1 MKLLLD
7 EHISPAVARG
17 LTDAGITAQPLRDW
31 QAGAYLE
38 AGDDVI
44 LAAAHANGWTLVTY
58 DRRTIAPLLKSWAE
72 QGLAHS
78 GVIFVDER
86 TLAQSDIG
94 GQIRAL
100 QRLVAQLGDAEWE
113 QRVVFLTR

>member
-17 LTDAGITAQPLRDW
+17 LVDAGIAAGPLRDW

-44 LAAAHANGWTLVTY
+44 LSVAHAAGWTLVTY
-58 DRRTIAPLLKSWAE
+58 DRRTIAPLLKAWGE
-72 QGLAHS
+72 QGVAHG
-78 GVIFVDER
+78 GVVFVDER
-86 TLAQSDIG
+86 TLAQHDIG

-100 QRLVAQLGDAEWE
+100 QKLVAQLGDVDWE
-113 QRVVFLTR
+113 QRVVFLTH

>member
-7 EHISPAVARG
+7 AHISLAVARG
-17 LTDAGITAQPLRDW
+17 LVEAGITAEPLRDW
-31 QAGAYLE
+31 QAGTYLE

-44 LAAAHANGWTLVTY
+44 LSVAHAAGWTLISY
-58 DRRTIAPLLKSWAE
+58 DRRTIAPLLKAWAE
-72 QGLAHS
+72 QGLVHG

-100 QRLVAQLGDAEWE
+100 QRLVTALGDADWE
-113 QRVVFLTR
+113 QRVMFLTR

>member
-17 LTDAGITAQPLRDW
+17 LVGAVITAEALRDW

-38 AGDDVI
+38 ADDDVI
-44 LAAAHANGWTLVTY
+44 LSAAHAAGWTLVTY
-58 DRRTIAPLLKSWAE
+58 DRRTITLLLKTWAE
-72 QGLAHS
+72 QGLAHG

-86 TLAQSDIG
+86 TLAQNDIG

-100 QRLVAQLGDAEWE
+100 QRLVAQLGDVDWE

>member
-17 LTDAGITAQPLRDW
+17 LVATGITAAPLRDW

-44 LAAAHANGWTLVTY
+44 LSAAHATGWTLVTY
-58 DRRTIAPLLKSWAE
+58 DRRTIAPLLKTWAE
-72 QGLAHS
+72 QGLAHG

-86 TLAQSDIG
+86 TLAQNDIG
-94 GQIRAL
+94 GQMRAL
-100 QRLVAQLGDAEWE
+100 QRLAATLGDADWE